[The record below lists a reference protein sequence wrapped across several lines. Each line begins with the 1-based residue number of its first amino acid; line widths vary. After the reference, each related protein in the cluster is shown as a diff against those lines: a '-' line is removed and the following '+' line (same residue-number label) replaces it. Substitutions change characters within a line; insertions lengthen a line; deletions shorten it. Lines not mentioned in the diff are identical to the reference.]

1 LWQVKLAV
9 GWLEESEPEKS
20 LLARLAVGAE
30 FDGAEFDG
38 AEFDGADCD
47 GADCDGADWTVT
59 DAPS

>member
-1 LWQVKLAV
+1 MWQVKLAV

-38 AEFDGADCD
+38 A
-47 GADCDGADWTVT
+47 DCDGADWTVT